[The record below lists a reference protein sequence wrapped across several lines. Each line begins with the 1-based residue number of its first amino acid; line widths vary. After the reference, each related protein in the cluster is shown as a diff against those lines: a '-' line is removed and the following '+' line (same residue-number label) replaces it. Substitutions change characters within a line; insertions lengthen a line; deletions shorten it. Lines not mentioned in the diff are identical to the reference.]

1 MTTLWRLIS
10 MTIELAIIL
19 ACLICLK
26 FAYTFEV
33 FNISTTNLSISPS
46 NINNPYNFD
55 IPKAASTLLD
65 KDNNN
70 ASSRLLSNIN
80 AIDLGL
86 VDDYDIHLSH
96 YCSSSWQRYS
106 SECFYDT
113 QYDDIRPIIENLFI
127 AIGQDVALPSYV
139 WSDISDLSLALIKA
153 DRCLR
158 VSYFALK
165 VHLCCTFILELCY
178 ARFRT
183 LSCIFLYI
191 TFFIQFTGAM
201 SLCWA
206 TFVATK
212 IQFLTIIL
220 NTSYGIEVS
229 YNIWFSKAV
238 RISAAFAIGIACLR
252 LFTIYLFFRC
262 ESNTQDRRS
271 EKTVKLVPEKSHK
284 L

>member
-1 MTTLWRLIS
+1 

-33 FNISTTNLSISPS
+33 FNISTANLPISPS

-113 QYDDIRPIIENLFI
+113 QYEH
-127 AIGQDVALPSYV
+127 
-139 WSDISDLSLALIKA
+139 KA
-153 DRCLR
+153 
-158 VSYFALK
+158 
-165 VHLCCTFILELCY
+165 H
-178 ARFRT
+178 
-183 LSCIFLYI
+183 
-191 TFFIQFTGAM
+191 
-201 SLCWA
+201 
-206 TFVATK
+206 
-212 IQFLTIIL
+212 
-220 NTSYGIEVS
+220 
-229 YNIWFSKAV
+229 
-238 RISAAFAIGIACLR
+238 
-252 LFTIYLFFRC
+252 
-262 ESNTQDRRS
+262 
-271 EKTVKLVPEKSHK
+271 H
-284 L
+284 

>member
-1 MTTLWRLIS
+1 MTRN
-10 MTIELAIIL
+10 M
-19 ACLICLK
+19 
-26 FAYTFEV
+26 
-33 FNISTTNLSISPS
+33 N
-46 NINNPYNFD
+46 
-55 IPKAASTLLD
+55 
-65 KDNNN
+65 
-70 ASSRLLSNIN
+70 
-80 AIDLGL
+80 
-86 VDDYDIHLSH
+86 
-96 YCSSSWQRYS
+96 
-106 SECFYDT
+106 
-113 QYDDIRPIIENLFI
+113 IRPIIENIFI

-178 ARFRT
+178 ARFGT

-191 TFFIQFTGAM
+191 TFSIQFTGAM

-238 RISAAFAIGIACLR
+238 RISAAFAMGIACLR
-252 LFTIYLFFRC
+252 LFIIYLFFRC
-262 ESNTQDRRS
+262 ESNTQNRRS
-271 EKTVKLVPEKSHK
+271 EKTVELVPEKSHK